1 MDLLI
6 NNKDFILQMCL
17 LWNAGEILRL
27 AVKSGRALKVSITRK
42 NGFQMEIKEP
52 PKTPPNEP
60 HPNEPQPESDDRPAG

>member
-1 MDLLI
+1 
-6 NNKDFILQMCL
+6 
-17 LWNAGEILRL
+17 
-27 AVKSGRALKVSITRK
+27 LKVSITRK